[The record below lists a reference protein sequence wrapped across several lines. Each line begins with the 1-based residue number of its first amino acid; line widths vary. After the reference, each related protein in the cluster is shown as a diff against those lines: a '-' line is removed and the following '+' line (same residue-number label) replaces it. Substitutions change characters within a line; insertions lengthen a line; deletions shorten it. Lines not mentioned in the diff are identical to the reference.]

1 MNILKKIFAIL
12 VISLLVVTTGCAKKQ
27 EDTLNEIQQRGKL
40 IVGVK
45 YDTPPFGQKTPRGGV
60 AGFDVDLA
68 RAIAREMFGNPNA
81 VEFKQVTAG
90 NRILALNSGQVD
102 MIIATMTITSSRK
115 QIVDFS
121 VPYFYAGQAILVP
134 KNSEIT
140 SIRQLN
146 NKKVAVVFG
155 TTAEKSL
162 MQFAPESQVLGYKT
176 YTSAYQALKQGRVS
190 AMTSDD
196 TILLGI
202 AMHDK
207 SVKLLPKRYTKEP
220 YAIAVKKGSYHLLN
234 KLNFIIAD
242 LTRTGQLRLLKY
254 SWIKY

>member
-146 NKKVAVVFG
+146 NKKV
-155 TTAEKSL
+155 
-162 MQFAPESQVLGYKT
+162 
-176 YTSAYQALKQGRVS
+176 
-190 AMTSDD
+190 
-196 TILLGI
+196 
-202 AMHDK
+202 
-207 SVKLLPKRYTKEP
+207 
-220 YAIAVKKGSYHLLN
+220 
-234 KLNFIIAD
+234 
-242 LTRTGQLRLLKY
+242 
-254 SWIKY
+254 